1 MDTLELLNNG
11 NFGEGGRHWTPSYD
25 GGVCTIRYGGAVS
38 QAVTIPVEPQSY
50 KLSFNVSTTDGQGA
64 IELKALPSGKQATAS
79 IKSGGKFELSLDTQT
94 GDDTLLVTLR
104 VAAGTLVFDEGSLK
118 REIPAE
124 KEVLVPE
131 VTISKVPHADEEPDS
146 CDIKEVVT
154 SREAAILDY
163 EKVIPNLIEVIPP
176 ENR

>member
-11 NFGEGGRHWTPSYD
+11 NFAEGGRHWTPSYD

-79 IKSGGKFELSLDTQT
+79 IKSGGKFELSLDTQM
-94 GDDTLLVTLR
+94 GDDTLLLTLR
-104 VAAGTLVFDEGSLK
+104 VAAGTLVFDEGSLR

-124 KEVLVPE
+124 KEVPVYEE
-131 VTISKVPHADEEPDS
+131 VFISKEVIPKL
-146 CDIKEVVT
+146 KEV
-154 SREAAILDY
+154 ILNY
-163 EKVIPNLIEVIPP
+163 EEVIPNLKEVIPP